1 MHLQRWAGPSTALTV
16 ATRMGR
22 ISDYVVEVVERYMR
36 VLDVYII
43 RLDLGALRRPQ
54 SSSGLC
60 GPAVVSMERYHRKL
74 SSLTSDVSRS
84 AYHCGLGAAAGLTPV
99 GSA

>member
-54 SSSGLC
+54 PSSGLC
-60 GPAVVSMERYHRKL
+60 GPAVASIERYHRKL
-74 SSLTSDVSRS
+74 SPLTFRR
-84 AYHCGLGAAAGLTPV
+84 
-99 GSA
+99 

>member
-1 MHLQRWAGPSTALTV
+1 MRLQRWAGPSTKLTV

-43 RLDLGALRRPQ
+43 TLDLGALRQPQ
-54 SSSGLC
+54 PSSGLC
-60 GPAVVSMERYHRKL
+60 GPAVASMERYHREL
-74 SSLTSDVSRS
+74 ARFV
-84 AYHCGLGAAAGLTPV
+84 
-99 GSA
+99 